1 MIDIDSKHLKLLERS
16 NHLFNITRKEMEK
29 YKNERKKL
37 LAFTEDKNVDYKEW
51 ENFIEYFEQKIYE
64 ERISNEW

>member
-16 NHLFNITRKEMEK
+16 NHLFDITRKKIEK
-29 YKNERKKL
+29 YGDERKKL
-37 LAFTEDKNVDYKEW
+37 LAFTEDKNVNYKEW

-64 ERISNEW
+64 EGISNE